1 MARMLNGVFMQLLE
15 GSNGAPFVLYK
26 GHKGCQGEYYVMVMD
41 TLGPS
46 YWDAWNSVVQAMF
59 KR

>member
-1 MARMLNGVFMQLLE
+1 MGCLCGPGSSNGV
-15 GSNGAPFVLYK
+15 PFVLYK